1 MLKGNPDT
9 DKRLLW
15 HHIASIMLKIAHD
28 EVLVPVHDSPN
39 LVPFAAG
46 VIAEKDYYDF
56 FMEDVQVDIDIDLI
70 LLKEISAQDKIKA
83 NLSHDR
89 ALPILPGI
97 KE

>member
-1 MLKGNPDT
+1 MAAAVDPRIKMLKGNPDT

-56 FMEDVQVDIDIDLI
+56 LWRTF
-70 LLKEISAQDKIKA
+70 KSISI
-83 NLSHDR
+83 
-89 ALPILPGI
+89 
-97 KE
+97 